1 MSQINHIRTHSRV
14 SSENWRTVWWHWKK
28 NILENPFQAF
38 VPTTPLILG
47 GHCWHPIAQPS
58 DQFSSHPKKTI
69 PVTGKF
75 EVFTKSFYWIHLTQ
89 EVVISFFEK
98 NLTDPPP
105 FLSFSFLTG
114 HSFHLPPW
122 LVFLHFPIAGSGV
135 EGPRAQSF
143 DLSLYINF
151 PDSLIQSEVYISHA
165 DSSSRLISWQLNI
178 STWMSNIEFKFMGPE
193 PNASTPYCPVV
204 FHFNKGNY
212 IFLVTQV
219 QTLVL
224 FLTLFFS
231 HTHIQYIRNASQ
243 LYLQTHM

>member
-1 MSQINHIRTHSRV
+1 MALEKKHIGEPIPGFCPLPLLWYWEVTVDIPLLNLVINSLHIQRKLFQSQ
-14 SSENWRTVWWHWKK
+14 ENLKSLQSHFIGFIWHRKAS
-28 NILENPFQAF
+28 PF
-38 VPTTPLILG
+38 
-47 GHCWHPIAQPS
+47 S
-58 DQFSSHPKKTI
+58 K
-69 PVTGKF
+69 
-75 EVFTKSFYWIHLTQ
+75 
-89 EVVISFFEK
+89 K

-165 DSSSRLISWQLNI
+165 DFSSRLVSWQLNI